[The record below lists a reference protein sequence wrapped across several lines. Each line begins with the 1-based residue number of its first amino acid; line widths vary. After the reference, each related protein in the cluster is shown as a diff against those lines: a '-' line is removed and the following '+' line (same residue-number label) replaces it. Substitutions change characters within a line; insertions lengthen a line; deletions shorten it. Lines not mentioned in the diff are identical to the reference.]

1 MRISTTAGTIGERAV
16 VGLIA
21 LILVALGALGLACA
35 SSGGGNGAQRSDDEA
50 SDVDAARRKRMVESQ
65 IRVRGIHDN
74 AVLDAMRTVPR
85 HRFVPDSMHA
95 YAYTD
100 GPLRIGYSQ
109 TISQP
114 YIVALMTS
122 VIEPKP
128 SMKVLEIGTGSG
140 YQAAILAECV
150 GSVYT
155 IEIVPELGKGAAAL
169 LDDLG
174 YENIHTRIGDGFDG
188 WPEHAP
194 FDGVVV
200 TAAPEEIP
208 QPLLDQLAVGGRL
221 VIPVGRGSQD
231 LVLVTRTQDGY
242 HRESVTP
249 VRFVPMTG
257 KAQD

>member
-1 MRISTTAGTIGERAV
+1 MRISTTAGTIEERTV
-16 VGLIA
+16 VGLIV

-35 SSGGGNGAQRSDDEA
+35 SAGGGNGAQRSDDEA
-50 SDVDAARRKRMVESQ
+50 SDVDAARRSLMVKAQ
-65 IRVRGIHDN
+65 IRARGIHDD
-74 AVLDAMRTVPR
+74 AVLDAMRAVPR
-85 HRFVPDSMHA
+85 HRFVPDSMRA

-100 GPLRIGYSQ
+100 GPLRIGHGQ

-122 VIEPKP
+122 LIEPKP

-150 GSVYT
+150 ADVYT
-155 IEIVPELGKGAAAL
+155 IEIVPELGKGAAGL
-169 LDDLG
+169 LGDLG